1 MEKNLIN
8 EYRII
13 KKQHES
19 NLIGIAAK
27 VVLGS
32 SVIRVFCKGT
42 KQKLYEALKQIKIK
56 EIKNIKCQ
64 KDYEKW
70 FKTNLNNLSKVIKKS
85 NPESKKHNIYPGYK
99 WGHAAKIL
107 NLFIREIVE
116 NRRYFNDKEVNKI
129 RNYLYMPIDSKVI
142 KAISKTNVKLKAKK
156 IKDIATKKEFD
167 NIQKTLGDA
176 SLEARCPRI
185 WFDDVWGIYENNKGT
200 LTSRSS

>member
-1 MEKNLIN
+1 MKKTLIN
-8 EYRII
+8 EFRKI
-13 KKQHES
+13 KKQHED

-42 KQKLYEALKQIKIK
+42 KQELYKALKENITIKK
-56 EIKNIKCQ
+56 LKSIKCQ
-64 KDYEKW
+64 KDYEYW
-70 FKTNLNNLSKVIKKS
+70 FKSNLNKLSRVIKKS
-85 NPESKKHNIYPGYK
+85 NPERINSNIYPGYK

-116 NRRYFNDKEVNKI
+116 NRRYFNDKEVKII

-142 KAISKTNVKLKAKK
+142 KALSKINVKLKAKK
-156 IKDIATKKEFD
+156 IKDITTEKEFD

-176 SLEARCPRI
+176 AFEARCPRI
-185 WFDDVWGIYENNKGT
+185 WFDDVWGIYETDNERIRK
-200 LTSRSS
+200 